1 MVVEAE
7 KIKLDIKEL
16 EAKIQDG
23 ERRLDAL
30 HAEAK
35 AQLSPFTVTSDPQ
48 EEIRQLRLRIAQME
62 ASQGG
67 GCIQEEI
74 PSKRPKTLAV
84 SSLDLVPLGDGRL
97 RGGALMSNL
106 IDQADVS
113 TRR

>member
-1 MVVEAE
+1 M
-7 KIKLDIKEL
+7 DIKEL

-35 AQLSPFTVTSDPQ
+35 AQLSPFIVTSDPQ

-67 GCIQEEI
+67 DCIQEEF
-74 PSKRPKTLAV
+74 PTKRPQTLAV

-97 RGGALMSNL
+97 REG
-106 IDQADVS
+106 
-113 TRR
+113 